1 MERTCRDDVD
11 VVVVGGGIS
20 GLSAARD
27 LCLAGLR
34 VALLE
39 ADERCGG
46 KIRTD
51 RVGDFV
57 IDSGPDTLLG
67 HKPAAL
73 SLCGEL
79 GLDARLVPP
88 LTPRTTFVLRRGTLR
103 ALPETSAF
111 GFPTDWKALLTT
123 TAFSWRGKARMAA
136 EPLVWRSTATDESI
150 ASFIGRRFGREAVT
164 YLAAPLLAGLHKGDA
179 TKLSM
184 HALFPGFVEAERTN
198 GSVVRSWRQ
207 QAARRSA
214 GPPAMS
220 LGEGLG
226 QLVQRL
232 RDTLPSGVVRLG
244 ARVTSIGHGP
254 APHRPFRTACADSN
268 TVDSRAVLLSVPP
281 PVVGVVVSALDAELA
296 GLARAIRCESSVN
309 VALGYPRVKVRHDL
323 RGWGIVV
330 PTVER
335 RHVTAVSWVSS
346 KWANRAPAEH
356 VLFRVSL
363 GGAGHAD
370 AIDVSDDEAIGRAHV
385 DLAQLLGIT
394 AVPALSRVY
403 RWRRAFPQFDV
414 GHLERMAAIDRRLER
429 HPGLFLSAAG
439 FRGVGLPDCIG
450 DARGAARRAVRH
462 LNGRG

>member
-1 MERTCRDDVD
+1 M
-11 VVVVGGGIS
+11 VVGGGIS

-73 SLCGEL
+73 ALCREL
-79 GLDARLVPP
+79 GLDASLVPP

-111 GFPTDWKALLTT
+111 GFPTDWKALVTT

-136 EPLVWRSTATDESI
+136 EPLVRRGTDMDESI

-164 YLAAPLLAGLHKGDA
+164 YLASPLLAGLHKGDA

-184 HALFPGFVEAERTN
+184 HALFPGFVDAERTH
-198 GSVVRSWRQ
+198 GSVVRSWRHRT
-207 QAARRSA
+207 ARASS
-214 GPPAMS
+214 GPGSMS
-220 LGEGLG
+220 LDGGLG

-244 ARVTSIGHGP
+244 AQVTSIGHSH
-254 APHRPFRTACADSN
+254 AAHRPFRTAIADGD
-268 TVDSRAVLLSVPP
+268 TVDSRAVLLSIPP
-281 PVVGVVVSALDAELA
+281 PVVGAVVPALDAELA
-296 GLARAIRCESSVN
+296 RLARAIRCESSVN
-309 VALGYPRVKVRHDL
+309 VALGYPRAEVRHNL

-346 KWANRAPAEH
+346 KWANRAPADC

-370 AIDVSDDEAIGRAHV
+370 AIDVSDDEATTRAHV
-385 DLAQLLGIT
+385 DLSQLLGIT
-394 AVPALSRVY
+394 AGPALSRVY
-403 RWRRAFPQFDV
+403 RWRRAIPQFDV

-450 DARGAARRAVRH
+450 DARQVARRAILHV
-462 LNGRG
+462 NGGA